1 MINKATLIGNV
12 GNDPEIK
19 TFANG
24 NKVANFSLATTDKWK
39 DRSTGEMQSK
49 TEWHKVAVFSEGLI
63 GIVERYVTKGSK
75 LYVEGKIQT
84 RKWQDMSGNEKSM
97 TEIVLK
103 GFTGVITLLDSREN
117 SFGSVGADRGGYAPV
132 AKPVDLNDEIPF

>member
-24 NKVANFSLATTDKWK
+24 SKVANFSLATTDKWK

>member
-117 SFGSVGADRGGYAPV
+117 SFGSVDADRGGYAPV

>member
-24 NKVANFSLATTDKWK
+24 SKVANFSLATTDKWK

-84 RKWQDMSGNEKSM
+84 QESGKICLATKN
-97 TEIVLK
+97 L
-103 GFTGVITLLDSREN
+103 
-117 SFGSVGADRGGYAPV
+117 
-132 AKPVDLNDEIPF
+132 

>member
-132 AKPVDLNDEIPF
+132 TKPVELNDEIPF

>member
-1 MINKATLIGNV
+1 
-12 GNDPEIK
+12 
-19 TFANG
+19 
-24 NKVANFSLATTDKWK
+24 
-39 DRSTGEMQSK
+39 
-49 TEWHKVAVFSEGLI
+49 
-63 GIVERYVTKGSK
+63 
-75 LYVEGKIQT
+75 
-84 RKWQDMSGNEKSM
+84 MSGNEKSM